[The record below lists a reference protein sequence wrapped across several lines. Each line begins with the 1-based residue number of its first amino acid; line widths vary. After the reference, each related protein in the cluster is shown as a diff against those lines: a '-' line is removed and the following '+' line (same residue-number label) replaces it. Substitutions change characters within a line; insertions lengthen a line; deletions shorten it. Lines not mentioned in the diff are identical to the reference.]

1 MIRIELFWPSFKK
14 MGGIEGLNQFSFGH
28 FIHWRTPLKKAAKNN
43 VAKIRVLLRASL
55 ILKERERCICILWY
69 YSVCVCVYMMFIIK
83 FRLHF
88 ESLVPF
94 RPMLHAKQYWGAGQ
108 RMSAEVVIPEL

>member
-14 MGGIEGLNQFSFGH
+14 MGGIEGLNQFSFDH

-55 ILKERERCICILWY
+55 ILKERERCICILW
-69 YSVCVCVYMMFIIK
+69 
-83 FRLHF
+83 
-88 ESLVPF
+88 
-94 RPMLHAKQYWGAGQ
+94 
-108 RMSAEVVIPEL
+108 